1 MALLSYPKRLMHRLG
16 NLYAREICRRE
27 FLAQE
32 FLGINERPV
41 EYRFVFEQL
50 TQAFPKTVLDVG
62 TGRTALPQLMRTC
75 GFLVTAIDN
84 IRDYWPSGM
93 VNRHYH
99 VLDDDILAPNTGGPF
114 DFITCVSTL
123 EHIRDHARAMRNM
136 LSLLRPGGRLVVTFP
151 YNEKSYVENVYALPG
166 SIGADKYPFVTQVFS
181 RNQLEQWTRDGGAQI
196 VAQEYWR
203 YFDGA
208 YWTIGRRV
216 VPPVRVDAGDLH
228 QISCVALVKGAAA
241 VRAP

>member
-1 MALLSYPKRLMHRLG
+1 MALLSYPKRLIHRLG
-16 NLYAREICRRE
+16 SLYAREICRRE
-27 FLAQE
+27 YLAQE
-32 FLGINERPV
+32 FFGINERPV

-50 TQAFPKTVLDVG
+50 TQASPRTVLDVG
-62 TGRTALPQLMRTC
+62 TGITALPQLMRTC

-84 IRDYWPSGM
+84 IRDYWPRGM

-99 VLDDDILAPNTGGPF
+99 VLDDDILEPKVGGPF

-136 LSLLRPGGRLVVTFP
+136 LSLVRPGGRLIVTFP

-166 SIGADKYPFVTQVFS
+166 SVGADKYPFVTQAFS
-181 RNQLEQWTRDGGAQI
+181 RRELEQWTHGNGAQI

-208 YWTIGRRV
+208 YWTIGQRV
-216 VPPVRVDAGDLH
+216 VPPVRVDANDLH
-228 QISCVALVKGAAA
+228 QISCVALVKGAVAD
-241 VRAP
+241 RAP

>member
-1 MALLSYPKRLMHRLG
+1 MALLSFPKRLIHRLG
-16 NLYAREICRRE
+16 NLYAKEICRRE

-50 TQAFPKTVLDVG
+50 TQAFPRTVLDVG

-84 IRDYWPSGM
+84 IKDYWPSGM

-99 VLDDDILAPNTGGPF
+99 VLDDDILQPKVRGPF
-114 DFITCVSTL
+114 DFITCISTL
-123 EHIRDHARAMRNM
+123 EHIRDHARAMRM
-136 LSLLRPGGRLVVTFP
+136 MFSLLKPGGRLAVTFP
-151 YNEKSYVENVYALPG
+151 YNEMTYVENVYALPG

-181 RNQLEQWTRDGGAQI
+181 RRELEQWARDNGAQV

-208 YWTIGRRV
+208 FWTIGQRV
-216 VPPVRVDAGDLH
+216 VPPARVASGDLH
-228 QISCVALVKGAAA
+228 QISCLALVKGTAGD
-241 VRAP
+241 RTP

>member
-1 MALLSYPKRLMHRLG
+1 MALLSYPKRLIHRLG
-16 NLYAREICRRE
+16 NRYAKEICRRE

-99 VLDDDILAPNTGGPF
+99 VIDDDILAPKVGGPF
-114 DFITCVSTL
+114 DFITCISTL
-123 EHIRDHARAMRNM
+123 EHIRDHGRAMRNM
-136 LSLLRPGGRLVVTFP
+136 LSLLKPGGRLVVTFP
-151 YNEKSYVENVYALPG
+151 YNEKTYVENAYALPG
-166 SIGADKYPFVTQVFS
+166 SIGADKYPFITQVFS
-181 RNQLEQWTRDGGAQI
+181 RHELEQWTSDGGAQI
-196 VAQEYWR
+196 LAQEYWR
-203 YFDGA
+203 YFDGT

-216 VPPVRVDAGDLH
+216 VPPVRVEAGQLH
-228 QISCVALVKGAAA
+228 QISCVALVKGAAPD
-241 VRAP
+241 RGP